1 VSTLSPGQARRVY
14 DRIGRA
20 QDWQRFYEDAATR
33 ELVAH
38 AALGEAHNIFELG
51 CGTGRFAAGLFAE
64 HLPPVARYL
73 GVDVSPRMLTL
84 ASDRLRPWHDRASVA
99 MAAGDEPRVPMPNGS
114 VDRFVSNYVF
124 DLLSPEA
131 TRDALDEARR
141 VLAPGGLLCATGLTP
156 GERGL
161 ARFVSR
167 AWKDVWL
174 RWPVLVGGCR
184 PVRVVDALDPS
195 EWDVRHR
202 RAVVAWGIA
211 SEAVIASPRP

>member
-1 VSTLSPGQARRVY
+1 
-14 DRIGRA
+14 
-20 QDWQRFYEDAATR
+20 
-33 ELVAH
+33 
-38 AALGEAHNIFELG
+38 
-51 CGTGRFAAGLFAE
+51 
-64 HLPPVARYL
+64 
-73 GVDVSPRMLTL
+73 
-84 ASDRLRPWHDRASVA
+84 
-99 MAAGDEPRVPMPNGS
+99 
-114 VDRFVSNYVF
+114 VSNYLF

-161 ARFVSR
+161 ARLVSR